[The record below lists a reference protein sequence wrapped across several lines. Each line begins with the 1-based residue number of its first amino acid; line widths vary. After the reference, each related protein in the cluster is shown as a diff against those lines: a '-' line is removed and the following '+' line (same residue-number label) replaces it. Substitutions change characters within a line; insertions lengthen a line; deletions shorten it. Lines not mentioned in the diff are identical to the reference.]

1 MDVSWR
7 ASLLQKFNTV
17 YHNIARKITHTYG
30 YCPKLNKSARYNA
43 CKLAYLYPPSLKM
56 IRPSNMAFHN
66 LCKLHTI
73 PSFIKK
79 YLGLGLNFCPNPRT
93 SSSLYDIDT
102 ERLRDDYH
110 RYIFFRAGDIENDF
124 EKPTLYVPT
133 NGLGGPIEDHYHDRL
148 ATFVRALDRNF
159 QKKNGLINLTYRQ
172 IQAQKWLLQHPEIT
186 VLSADKN
193 LGPITM
199 DRADYI
205 RYAYNDHLHDQTTYR
220 QLLGLEGTFAITDV
234 QTRIFNFC
242 EIWHNKNV
250 LTDMDVKWITKHT
263 TVNPSYFYLLAKIH
277 KQPLKTRPIVSYS
290 GSVCYGLAK
299 WLDVELK
306 KLLPHLPY
314 VAPSSV
320 SIVTDLREQ
329 TFPSSTLLLTM
340 DATAM
345 YTNIHL
351 GHALPVLTHFLYE
364 TEKGRKIVQESEIC
378 PAALLTA
385 IEIVM
390 NNNIFSF
397 GDTTWLQT
405 AGTAMGTPPAPT
417 WATIYF
423 CIWEIVV
430 IPEFP
435 ELVYY
440 RRYIDD
446 GFGAWVPNPLVDNA
460 ARLTL
465 FHQRLQSFG
474 IEHEFF
480 LSNPD
485 LRPLQWTFSALA
497 PTAVFL
503 DLFISIDNGRITTK
517 IYEKDLNLYL
527 YIPPHSCHSKGV
539 IKGVIFGMVHRAK
552 TLCTHSKDRILFLSR
567 CYHRLIARGYTSAMI
582 RPIFKNAIRALL
594 DPPMDPPLQHNT
606 DTRLPPSAPAA
617 KTRPLFL
624 HVPVNPADPPASK
637 LQKLFELHLRTDATE
652 PGNFRTC
659 KNLVVCYHGQTSLK
673 NILAPRKGRFGDDFS
688 ISEAFQALALE

>member
-1 MDVSWR
+1 MR
-7 ASLLQKFNTV
+7 
-17 YHNIARKITHTYG
+17 TYG
-30 YCPKLNKSARYNA
+30 YCPKLNKSALYNA
-43 CKLAYLYPPSLKM
+43 CKLAYLHPPSLQVV
-56 IRPSNMAFHN
+56 RPSNMAFHN
-66 LCKLHTI
+66 LCKKNFI
-73 PSFIKK
+73 PSFIKN
-79 YLGLGLNFCPNPRT
+79 YLGLGLKFCPNPRT
-93 SSSLYDIDT
+93 SSALHDINT
-102 ERLRDDYH
+102 LRLGDDYH
-110 RYIFFRAGDIENDF
+110 RYIFFRAGDIAQTF

-148 ATFVRALDRNF
+148 HTFVNALDRHF
-159 QKKNGLINLTYRQ
+159 QKKHGLSNLTFQ
-172 IQAQKWLLQHPEIT
+172 QVKAQQWLLQHPNIT
-186 VLSADKN
+186 VLNADKN

-199 DRADYI
+199 DREDYI
-205 RYAYNDHLHDQTTYR
+205 RHAYVDHLHDRTTYR
-220 QLLGLEGTFAITDV
+220 RLAGLESTFAITDV
-234 QTRIFNFC
+234 QTRILNFC
-242 EIWHNKNV
+242 EIWNSKNV
-250 LTDMDVKWITKHT
+250 LSDMDVKWITAHT
-263 TVNPSYFYLLAKIH
+263 TLNPSYFYLLAKIH
-277 KQPLKTRPIVSYS
+277 KKPLKTRPIVSYS

-314 VAPSSV
+314 VAPSSFSV
-320 SIVTDLREQ
+320 VNDLQEQ
-329 TFPSSTLLLTM
+329 HFPPSTLLFTM
-340 DATAM
+340 DAKSM

-364 TEKGRKIVQESEIC
+364 TEQGRKIVNETDIC

-385 IEIVM
+385 LEIVM
-390 NNNIFSF
+390 NNNIFAF
-397 GDTTWLQT
+397 GDTTWLQI

-423 CIWEIVV
+423 CVWEIVI

-446 GFGAWVPNPLVDNA
+446 GFGAWVPNPAVDNA

-465 FHQRLQSFG
+465 FHQRMQSFG
-474 IEHEFF
+474 VEHDFF
-480 LSNPD
+480 LSNPA
-485 LRPLQWTFSALA
+485 LRPLEWTFSALA

-503 DLFISIDNGRITTK
+503 DLTISIDNGCVSTK

-552 TLCTHSKDRILFLSR
+552 TLCTHSCDRTLFLSR
-567 CYHRLIARGYTSAMI
+567 CYHRLIARGYTSATI
-582 RPIFKNAIRALL
+582 RPIFKNAIRTLL
-594 DPPMDPPLQHNT
+594 DPPPSQQLQDADSNSSSEEPT
-606 DTRLPPSAPAA
+606 
-617 KTRPLFL
+617 TRPLFL

-637 LQKLFELHLRTDATE
+637 LQELFELHLRTDATE
-652 PGNFRTC
+652 PGNPRTC
-659 KNLVVCYHGQTSLK
+659 KKLVVCYHGQPSLK

-688 ISEAFQALALE
+688 IAEAFRSLTLE